1 MSDMLSIEQREQAWV
16 FTLNR
21 PEKMNALAPELVLA
35 LTEGIQAAHQQ
46 KIPLMIFK
54 GNGKNFCAGFDFSDL
69 DTASEGD
76 LLQRII
82 QIEIMLDLLAT
93 SPSMTI
99 ALCHG
104 RNFGAG
110 VDIIAAC
117 KHRIAAAGTSFRF
130 SGHQVRPHP
139 GNTPLS
145 EHRGH
150 TERSGDSFKHPHI
163 RCPGGAENS
172 LHAGDTRTR
181 TVAIADRTG
190 RTEQCHS
197 VRCYSSQ
204 SVQSALLQRRVR
216 PEPGRSGALCL
227 SARPQGQD
235 PGLPETQLIWTKP

>member
-130 SGHQVRPHP
+130 P
-139 GNTPLS
+139 GIKFGLILGTRRFQNIVGTQNALEILS
-145 EHRGH
+145 
-150 TERSGDSFKHPHI
+150 S
-163 RCPGGAENS
+163 
-172 LHAGDTRTR
+172 TRTFDAQEAQKIAFMQEIR
-181 TVAIADRTG
+181 EPEQWPSLIEQAEQNNAILSDVTRRNLYKVLYCSAESD
-190 RTEQCHS
+190 QNLAAL
-197 VRCYSSQ
+197 VR
-204 SVQSALLQRRVR
+204 SA
-216 PEPGRSGALCL
+216 
-227 SARPQGQD
+227 SA
-235 PGLPETQLIWTKP
+235 PGLKDRIRAYLKPN

>member
-1 MSDMLSIEQREQAWV
+1 MSDMLSIEQREHAWV

-46 KIPLMIFK
+46 NVPLMIFK

-69 DTASEGD
+69 DTATDGD

-93 SPSMTI
+93 SPAMTV

-117 KHRIAAAGTSFRF
+117 KHRVAAASTSFRF
-130 SGHQVRPHP
+130 P
-139 GNTPLS
+139 GIKFGLILGTRRFQNIVGTQNALEILS
-145 EHRGH
+145 STRIFDAHEAQKIAFMQ
-150 TERSGDSFKHPHI
+150 EI
-163 RCPGGAENS
+163 REQEEWPALIEQAEQNNAILS
-172 LHAGDTRTR
+172 DVTRR
-181 TVAIADRTG
+181 NLYKVL
-190 RTEQCHS
+190 
-197 VRCYSSQ
+197 YSSAESDQ
-204 SVQSALLQRRVR
+204 NLAALVRSA
-216 PEPGRSGALCL
+216 A
-227 SARPQGQD
+227 A
-235 PGLPETQLIWTKP
+235 PGLKDRIRAYLKPNNT